1 MKLALII
8 LTIFLS
14 MLIACTPG
22 QSPKSVSGLSFDDDG
37 MLIKDGKRT
46 FIVGSY
52 YLPKSDDPYKNMAE
66 LGYNLIRVEAK
77 QSELDQAQ
85 ANGLAVWISIGSIDP
100 ANFDKGSQAYRQRI
114 RAHKDHPALLFWEM
128 EDEPAWRW
136 NSAESRVKPEDLIK
150 SYRVI
155 KAEDAK
161 HLVYMNHA
169 PTNLVSTLQKYNP
182 ANDIVACDIYPVIP
196 RGIRLTY
203 ALFPDGMQGDLLN
216 TYISQ
221 VGEYTDKMRAVA
233 GKGKPVFMVL
243 QGFAWEMLREA
254 KDREER
260 MVQYPNY
267 HETRFMA
274 YNAIIHGANGIIYWG
289 TYYTP
294 QPSPFWTNLAAVTK
308 ELGSMQEVLAA
319 RAIDLPL
326 TKEYHELGHST
337 DAGVEIL
344 AKSVGGTT
352 YLLTA
357 NADKNPVQV
366 SLHGLRGFTSATV
379 LSEGRQ
385 VKLQGGALTD
395 YYAAFAVHVYK
406 LEK

>member
-1 MKLALII
+1 
-8 LTIFLS
+8 
-14 MLIACTPG
+14 
-22 QSPKSVSGLSFDDDG
+22 
-37 MLIKDGKRT
+37 
-46 FIVGSY
+46 
-52 YLPKSDDPYKNMAE
+52 
-66 LGYNLIRVEAK
+66 
-77 QSELDQAQ
+77 
-85 ANGLAVWISIGSIDP
+85 
-100 ANFDKGSQAYRQRI
+100 
-114 RAHKDHPALLFWEM
+114 M

-136 NSAESRVKPEDLIK
+136 NSAECRV
-150 SYRVI
+150 
-155 KAEDAK
+155 KAEDLMRSYQVIKDEDPK

-169 PTNLVSTLQKYNP
+169 PTNLISTLQRYNP

-196 RGIRLTY
+196 RGIRLSY

-216 TYISQ
+216 IYISQ
-221 VGEYTDKMRAVA
+221 VGEYTDKMRTVA

-319 RAIDLPL
+319 RTIDLPL
-326 TKEYHELGHST
+326 TTEYQELGHSV
-337 DAGVEIL
+337 DAGVELL
-344 AKSVGGTT
+344 AKSVKGIT

-357 NADKNPVQV
+357 NADKNPAQV
-366 SLHGLRGFTSATV
+366 SLRGLREFTRATV

-385 VKLQGGALTD
+385 VKLDQGVLTD
-395 YYAAFAVHVYK
+395 YYAPFAVHVYK
-406 LEK
+406 FEK

>member
-1 MKLALII
+1 MKVTLVII
-8 LTIFLS
+8 SAFLS
-14 MLIACTPG
+14 LLIACSPG
-22 QSPKSVSGLSFDDDG
+22 QQQKSESGFGYDDDG
-37 MLIKDGKRT
+37 MFVKGGRRT

-85 ANGLAVWISIGSIDP
+85 ANGLGAWISIGSIDP
-100 ANFDKGSQAYRQRI
+100 ASFEKSSQPYRERI
-114 RAHKDHPALLFWEM
+114 RAHEGHPALLFWEM

-136 NSAESRVKPEDLIK
+136 NSAEWRVKPEDLIK
-150 SYRVI
+150 SYQVL
-155 KAEDAK
+155 KDENPK

-169 PTNLVSTLQKYNP
+169 PTNLISTMQKYNP

-233 GKGKPVFMVL
+233 GEGKPVFMVL

-308 ELGSMQEVLAA
+308 ELGSLQEVLAA
-319 RAIDLPL
+319 RATNLPL
-326 TKEYHELGHST
+326 KKEYHELGHSV

-344 AKSVGGTT
+344 AKSVNGTT

-366 SLHGLRGFTSATV
+366 SLSGLRGFAGATV

-385 VKLQGGALTD
+385 IKIEEGTLTD
-395 YYAAFAVHVYK
+395 YYAPFAVHVYK
-406 LEK
+406 VEK